1 VRVSEPAEERGEA
14 TEPEVG
20 GARFRSAE
28 GPDPET
34 KGGRR
39 RAQPNRA
46 RDGWELDAKGAHKR
60 APEGSGAEVD
70 GALNCV
76 SGAVIGAAI
85 AVHRQLGP
93 GLLESAYETC
103 LVHELTARGF
113 EVERQ
118 FPVPVVYRGVR
129 IERAYRMDMVVSR
142 LVAVEVKAVES
153 LLRVHSAQLL
163 SYLRLANLKLG
174 LLINFRTPLLKHGI
188 RRLRIF

>member
-1 VRVSEPAEERGEA
+1 
-14 TEPEVG
+14 
-20 GARFRSAE
+20 
-28 GPDPET
+28 
-34 KGGRR
+34 
-39 RAQPNRA
+39 
-46 RDGWELDAKGAHKR
+46 
-60 APEGSGAEVD
+60 
-70 GALNCV
+70 
-76 SGAVIGAAI
+76 
-85 AVHRQLGP
+85 
-93 GLLESAYETC
+93 